1 MSGMLDQFPLDFSR
15 PQLRALHGLIARTLY
30 QPSDVQAIVID
41 SGMNPATV
49 NFAGNSTVQW
59 YSVLTEARAQELL
72 PEMLA
77 AVRRRQPSLGRR
89 IDELVG
95 EHPVLDPATG
105 PPDDLS
111 VPKGKGWK
119 GFGAERLVIEGV
131 DTLLGVAFLA
141 VGLERSRSVCRVTST
156 FAGSASHGTACLVGP
171 DLLLTNHHVL
181 HDWDNGDRPARLV
194 EAWFDYELDAAGATR
209 KLSIVSGDPATI
221 VGDREH
227 DWAVV
232 RLASTAPATAAVLDL
247 TGAEPPRQDDYVFII
262 QHPDGGPKMIGLSHN
277 LVRHVDDDVLQYW
290 TDTKAG
296 SSGSPVFNRR
306 WEVVGLHHRWVE
318 APEGEGV
325 SYRNQGRRIE
335 RVRDGLTAHG
345 IEVGRAHV

>member
-1 MSGMLDQFPLDFSR
+1 MNGVLTEFPLDFSH

-30 QPSDVQAIVID
+30 QPSDVLAVVID

-49 NFAGNSTVQW
+49 MFTGNSAVQW

-72 PEMLA
+72 PELLA

-89 IDELVG
+89 IDELIG

-105 PPDDLS
+105 PPDALS
-111 VPKGKGWK
+111 SPKGGGWK

-131 DTLLGVAFLA
+131 DTLLGIAFLA

-156 FAGSASHGTACLVGP
+156 FAGEAAHGTACLVGS

-181 HDWDNGDRPARLV
+181 HDWDDGDRRAQLV
-194 EAWFDYELDAAGATR
+194 EAWFDYELDAAGLTR
-209 KLSIVSGDPATI
+209 QMSVVACDVATI
-221 VGDREH
+221 AGDRDS

-232 RLASTAPATAAVLDL
+232 RLASRAPATARVLEL
-247 TGAEPPRQDDYVFII
+247 TPVEPPRPDDYVFII

-277 LVRHVDDDVLQYW
+277 LVRYVDDDVLQYW

-296 SSGSPVFNRR
+296 SSGAPVFNRR

-335 RVRDGLTAHG
+335 RVLDGLRTHG
-345 IEVGRAHV
+345 IEVGGADV

>member
-1 MSGMLDQFPLDFSR
+1 MSGVLDEFPLDFSR
-15 PQLRALHGLIARTLY
+15 PQLRALHQIIARTLY
-30 QPSDVQAIVID
+30 QPSDVVAVLVD

-49 NFAGNSTVQW
+49 TLTGNSIVQW
-59 YSVLTEARAQELL
+59 YSVLTEARAQERL

-95 EHPVLDPATG
+95 EHPVLEPTTG

-111 VPKGKGWK
+111 TPKGEGWK

-131 DTLLGVAFLA
+131 DTLLGIAFLA
-141 VGLERSRSVCRVTST
+141 IGLERSRSVCRITST
-156 FAGSASHGTACLVGP
+156 FGGRASHGTACLVGR

-181 HDWDNGDRPARLV
+181 HDWDHDDRPAQLI

-209 KLSIVSGDPATI
+209 RMSIVECDPLTT
-221 VGDREH
+221 VGNREH

-232 RLASTAPATAAVLDL
+232 RLASNPPATANILHL
-247 TGAEPPRQDDYVFII
+247 TDVEPPRPDDYVFII
-262 QHPDGGPKMIGLSHN
+262 QHPDGGPKMVGLSHN
-277 LVRHVDDDVLQYW
+277 LVRYVDDDVLQYW

-296 SSGSPVFNRR
+296 SSGAPIFNTR
-306 WEVVGLHHRWVE
+306 WEVVGLHHRWVQ
-318 APEGEGV
+318 APEGDGV

-335 RVRDGLTAHG
+335 RVLDGLRAQG
-345 IEVGRAHV
+345 VEVSRANV